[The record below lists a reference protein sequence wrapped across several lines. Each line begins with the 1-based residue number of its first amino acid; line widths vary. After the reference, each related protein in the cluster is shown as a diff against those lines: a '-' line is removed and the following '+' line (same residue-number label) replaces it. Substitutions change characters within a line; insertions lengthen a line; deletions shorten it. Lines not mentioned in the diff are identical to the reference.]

1 MRKNEI
7 TITEEERQVAA
18 NELAQIVLSF
28 NLMKKTGAEICIN
41 VTNYCSVRGDQKVLI
56 ERTGL
61 SKSTVSKMN
70 KVGKLFNKAIQKFG
84 ENSLAIVTDVNWSD
98 VYKNADYYDALID
111 NAVNAEELNDLFE
124 SKNLI
129 DVMEQEVEEPKEQ
142 VEEPKEQVEE
152 PKEQVE
158 ETEETLEELEQEAL
172 ETAEDTPFDRIMNMK
187 SSIRGTLAMLEAV
200 NDSYKKANMMAV
212 IKSAITV
219 LKEVYEM

>member
-7 TITEEERQVAA
+7 AITEEERQVAA
-18 NELAQIVLSF
+18 NELAQIVLSI

-129 DVMEQEVEEPKEQ
+129 DVMEQEVEETE
-142 VEEPKEQVEE
+142 
-152 PKEQVE
+152 EQVE
-158 ETEETLEELEQEAL
+158 ETEEQVEETGEQVE
-172 ETAEDTPFDRIMNMK
+172 ETEEQVEEIEEQVEETPFDRIMNMK

-200 NDSYKKANMMAV
+200 NGSYKKADMMAV
-212 IKSAITV
+212 IKSAITD